1 MPRLFR
7 HREAVHIWRS
17 ASRRCSRGRWRG
29 SCHPDDWVPR
39 CASWALRAIGNGME
53 RPAFKRSCAD
63 RDKLGSCAIDCTY
76 LSNDVADNEAV
87 SAFGGGFKKNQGRKL
102 VQPLVI

>member
-17 ASRRCSRGRWRG
+17 ASRRCSRAR
-29 SCHPDDWVPR
+29 CHPDELG
-39 CASWALRAIGNGME
+39 AALRKLGFTRHRQWHGATGFQAVL
-53 RPAFKRSCAD
+53 RD

-76 LSNDVADNEAV
+76 LSNDVADNEAL

-102 VQPLVI
+102 VKPGVT

>member
-17 ASRRCSRGRWRG
+17 ASRRCSRARWVTLTN
-29 SCHPDDWVPR
+29 WVPR

-53 RPAFKRSCAD
+53 RLAFRRSCAD
-63 RDKLGSCAIDCTY
+63 RDKLGSCAIDCSY
-76 LSNDVADNEAV
+76 LSNDVADNEAL

-102 VQPLVI
+102 VKPGVT

>member
-1 MPRLFR
+1 MRQFTSGAAHLDVA
-7 HREAVHIWRS
+7 HGAAGAV
-17 ASRRCSRGRWRG
+17 AVTLTN
-29 SCHPDDWVPR
+29 WVPR